1 MFVNFGC
8 QSSATDRANCHVE
21 VELRSGSRFSGVQ
34 EVGRGWQGERGSFSL
49 WLSATTI
56 EFRIWTVRFDMTWYD
71 HDMTMMVVYENWWSV
86 HSFSWRSLHHF
97 KSLFILYTF
106 GMIPPSMIPPEHI
119 LPIFP
124 PLLGKFHSCQWNPQK
139 ILVQWVQFPSKKS
152 HQISGSSCFQGV
164 NSQCLESSTR
174 VSLLREVREG
184 DELQW
189 PPLMTGSA
197 LGGAEP
203 PPGSIPVAEARNRLW
218 KNFEE
223 AEIGWVWER
232 STFVIFVGW

>member
-1 MFVNFGC
+1 MDGMAINHIV
-8 QSSATDRANCHVE
+8 SIDH
-21 VELRSGSRFSGVQ
+21 GSYDM
-34 EVGRGWQGERGSFSL
+34 
-49 WLSATTI
+49 
-56 EFRIWTVRFDMTWYD
+56 IWP
-71 HDMTMMVVYENWWSV
+71 WWSYT
-86 HSFSWRSLHHF
+86 
-97 KSLFILYTF
+97 KIDDLFIRFLGVHFTISNRCLSFLHLGWFPQAWLPRSTF
-106 GMIPPSMIPPEHI
+106 CPFFHHCWANPILVSETPKKNNWFNYSSIP
-119 LPIFP
+119 F
-124 PLLGKFHSCQWNPQK
+124 QK
-139 ILVQWVQFPSKKS
+139 IS
-152 HQISGSSCFQGV
+152 HISGSNCFQGV
-164 NSQCLESSTR
+164 NSQCLETSTR
-174 VSLLREVREG
+174 VSLAPEVREG